1 MGVVPHLQWLPCVY
15 DAEAIVVCLL
25 SSFMTTNP
33 RFERTGSLFVEYRR
47 PREGPPSFLV
57 YEPGKSFICLTSK
70 ELLRA
75 VKWPKYTPT
84 GAKLRQWIEEIQAL
98 PTSESEPEPVNQ
110 QSWGPEAHPDQQPSD

>member
-1 MGVVPHLQWLPCVY
+1 M
-15 DAEAIVVCLL
+15 A
-25 SSFMTTNP
+25 TNP
-33 RFERTGSLFVEYRR
+33 RFERSGSLLVEYRR

-75 VKWPKYTPT
+75 VKWPKYTAT
-84 GAKLRQWIEEIQAL
+84 GAKLRQWIEEAQAL
-98 PTSESEPEPVNQ
+98 STPDSEPESVNQ